1 MVEQKKYPLYY
12 EVKRNKIQLLLSTQ
26 VRYAQTEFRRQ
37 WKHISEYEKYL
48 KFWKSFLRRNNC
60 EQTLILL
67 QAVQLL

>member
-26 VRYAQTEFRRQ
+26 VIYAQTEFRRQ
-37 WKHISEYEKYL
+37 WEHISECEKYL
-48 KFWKSFLRRNNC
+48 KFWKSFLCRNNC